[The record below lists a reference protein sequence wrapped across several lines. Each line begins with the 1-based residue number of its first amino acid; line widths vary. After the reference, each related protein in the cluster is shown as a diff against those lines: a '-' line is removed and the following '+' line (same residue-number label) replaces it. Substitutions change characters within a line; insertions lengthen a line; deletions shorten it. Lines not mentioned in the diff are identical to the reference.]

1 MTTYIGI
8 DPGKSG
14 ALAIIRNE
22 EIKVYPY
29 DEDTYKDVLKK
40 CSSLGSTFC
49 ILEKVGAMPHQGVTS
64 MFNFGKNF
72 GFIQGLLWANGIP
85 YELVTPQK
93 WKKEFGCT
101 KDKNTS
107 IEVAKRL
114 YPKVSFKRTERC
126 TTDSDG
132 MAEALLMATYGMR
145 RVRRGDFS

>member
-1 MTTYIGI
+1 MTYIGI

-14 ALAIIRNE
+14 AIAIIRDNE
-22 EIKVYPY
+22 VEMY
-29 DEDTYKDVLKK
+29 TYGEETYRDVLKK
-40 CSSLGSTFC
+40 YSSLGNTFC
-49 ILEKVGAMPHQGVTS
+49 ILEKVHAMPHQGVTS
-64 MFNFGKNF
+64 MFSFGENF

-101 KDKNTS
+101 TDKNTS
-107 IEVAKRL
+107 IAVAKRL
-114 YPKVSFKRTERC
+114 YPNVSFKRTERC

-145 RVRRGDFS
+145 RVTRGI